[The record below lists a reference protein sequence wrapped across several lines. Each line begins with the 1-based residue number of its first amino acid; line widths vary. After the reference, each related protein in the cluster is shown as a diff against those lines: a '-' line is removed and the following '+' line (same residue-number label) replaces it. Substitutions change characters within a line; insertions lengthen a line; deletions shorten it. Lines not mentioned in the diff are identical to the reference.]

1 MSTLVRP
8 VVSRRNRY
16 WISKHKYYELK
27 HFCLQYP
34 EWKQTYSKIA
44 SNPLMMR
51 AIEEDPTAAAAIMMD
66 DLDGKM
72 RLIEDCTRQADLSI
86 GGYIFRGVTED
97 LSFTYLK
104 TVLGI
109 PCERDMYYDRYRKF
123 FYLLAKER

>member
-1 MSTLVRP
+1 MSTVVRATI
-8 VVSRRNRY
+8 SRRNRY

-34 EWKQTYSKIA
+34 EWKTAYSKIA
-44 SNPLMMR
+44 SNPLMMKK
-51 AIEEDPTAAAAIMMD
+51 IEEDPTATAGTIMA
-66 DLDGKM
+66 DLYGRM
-72 RLIEDCTRQADLSI
+72 RLIEECTKQADHCI
-86 GGYIFRGVTED
+86 GGYIFRGVTEN

-123 FYLLAKER
+123 FYLLSKER